1 MAAATLSATLNTPIS
16 GLRLAPMGRIL
27 VIEDDSALRKV
38 LGAFSRRKGM
48 RSMSPPMLFVVW
60 RDFAKE
66 RQRQWSSTYLV
77 RGPQGVIFARKL
89 RI

>member
-1 MAAATLSATLNTPIS
+1 MATATLSATFNTPMS
-16 GLRLAPMGRIL
+16 ELRLAPMGRIL
-27 VIEDDSALRKV
+27 VIEEDSALRKV
-38 LGAFSRRKGM
+38 LRRLFSSEGYQVDVA
-48 RSMSPPMLFVVW
+48 PMLFLVW

-66 RQRQWSSTYLV
+66 HQRQWSSIYLV